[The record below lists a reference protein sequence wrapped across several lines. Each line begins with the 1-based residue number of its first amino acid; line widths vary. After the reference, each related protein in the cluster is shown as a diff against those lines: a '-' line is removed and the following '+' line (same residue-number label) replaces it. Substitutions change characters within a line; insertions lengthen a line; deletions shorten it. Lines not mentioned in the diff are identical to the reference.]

1 MSKHTYT
8 LNFDDVEVIESS
20 SPIEIRPKL
29 VEVFDNEPT
38 SNNTLHIYVRSSTN
52 DPKHLSEQVEM
63 GREVSDLCDMKY
75 HTVWSETDSE
85 NQPVL
90 NELLTSIENDE
101 VKTLWVQNLDRFTRD
116 QDKFRFICNQYL
128 FPKVMWLVVGYGDSD
143 HFWFDLRDSN
153 RKSEL
158 LTPTVGRLSQMIRDV
173 EKSLDRKPYD
183 LIQTELEKFFSFN
196 DLKPDH
202 DYIVKFDNV
211 ERVFRINTVL
221 GLSELDDDEVRS
233 LPPLTT
239 YEWLGK
245 GETVDIYT
253 RRCGF
258 DWEEWT

>member
-1 MSKHTYT
+1 
-8 LNFDDVEVIESS
+8 
-20 SPIEIRPKL
+20 
-29 VEVFDNEPT
+29 
-38 SNNTLHIYVRSSTN
+38 
-52 DPKHLSEQVEM
+52 
-63 GREVSDLCDMKY
+63 
-75 HTVWSETDSE
+75 
-85 NQPVL
+85 
-90 NELLTSIENDE
+90 
-101 VKTLWVQNLDRFTRD
+101 
-116 QDKFRFICNQYL
+116 
-128 FPKVMWLVVGYGDSD
+128 
-143 HFWFDLRDSN
+143 
-153 RKSEL
+153 
-158 LTPTVGRLSQMIRDV
+158 MIRDV